1 MIRDLSAIILAAGK
15 GKRMKSKIPK
25 ILHEVCG
32 KPMLSY
38 ILDLIG
44 SLKIRDAVVVLGYK
58 DSLIKSF
65 LGSNIKTIRQEKL
78 LGTADAV
85 RSTRKSVH
93 RNNIL
98 IIYADNPLIKRQT
111 LDRLIKRHISSG
123 ASCTL
128 LTAILDDPTGY
139 GRIIRNEK
147 NNISRI
153 GEEKDISKT
162 QKSIRE
168 INSGV
173 YCFNNRALFRTLNK
187 VKQNNKKREFY
198 LTDVIKLLTNS
209 NRKIETVQVK
219 DKREVLGINSRKDL
233 ARANQIMRTRI
244 LDEFM
249 SKGVTIID
257 PETTYINR
265 DVRIGQDT
273 IIYPYT
279 MIENNVKIGKDCS
292 IGPFCHIRE
301 NTEIKDYVKIGNF
314 VEIVRSRIDKN
325 TLAKHFSYI
334 GDTKIGKRVNIGA
347 GTVTANFNGRR
358 KNRTIIKDGAFIG
371 SGTVLIAPV
380 KIGRKATT
388 GAGSVVVK
396 NRNVAD
402 HTIVVGVPARKILKR
417 KR

>member
-173 YCFNNRALFRTLNK
+173 YCFNRRALFRTLNK

>member
-58 DSLIKSF
+58 DRLIKSF

-139 GRIIRNEK
+139 GRIIRDEK

-198 LTDVIKLLTNS
+198 LTDVIKLLINS

-219 DKREVLGINSRKDL
+219 DKKEVLGINSRKDL

-301 NTEIKDYVKIGNF
+301 NTEIKDYAKIGNF

>member
-1 MIRDLSAIILAAGK
+1 MIRDLSAIILAAGE

-58 DSLIKSF
+58 DRLIKSF

-139 GRIIRNEK
+139 GRIIRDEK

-198 LTDVIKLLTNS
+198 LTDVIKLLINS

-219 DKREVLGINSRKDL
+219 DKKEVLGINSRKDL

-301 NTEIKDYVKIGNF
+301 NTEIKDYAKIGNF